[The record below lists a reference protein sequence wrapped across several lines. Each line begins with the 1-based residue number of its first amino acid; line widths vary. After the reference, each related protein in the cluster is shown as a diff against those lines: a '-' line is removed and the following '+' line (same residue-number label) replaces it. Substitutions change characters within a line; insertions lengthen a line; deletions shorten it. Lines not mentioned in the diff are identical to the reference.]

1 MNNHV
6 IDLAN
11 KKFGRL
17 TVKEFVRSEN
27 GNAVWK
33 CVCICGNEKEVL
45 ALNLKRGHVHSC
57 GCLARDNGRKHADK
71 NLRSET
77 AQKNALKRKLE
88 VDAIDG
94 TMKSALTR
102 NLSSRNKSG
111 MKGVRWNEKRNKWEA
126 SITFQ
131 KKLYFLGRFE
141 KKEHAVKARKDAE
154 EKYFKPI
161 LDKQKKTP

>member
-1 MNNHV
+1 MNNHI
-6 IDLAN
+6 IDLTG
-11 KKFGRL
+11 KEFGRL

-27 GNAVWK
+27 GNALWNCF
-33 CVCICGNEKEVL
+33 CVCGNEKEVL
-45 ALNLKRGHVHSC
+45 AQHLKRGHVQSC

-94 TMKSALTR
+94 TMRSALTR
-102 NLSSRNKSG
+102 NLSARNKSG
-111 MKGVRWNEKRNKWEA
+111 IKGVRWNEKRNKWEA

>member
-1 MNNHV
+1 MNNHI
-6 IDLAN
+6 IDLTG

-27 GNAVWK
+27 GNASWK
-33 CVCICGNEKEVL
+33 CVCVCGNEKEVL
-45 ALNLKRGHVHSC
+45 AHNLKRGYVQSC
-57 GCLARDNGRKHADK
+57 GCLSEDTGRKYADK

-77 AQKNALKRKLE
+77 VQKNALKRKLE
-88 VDAIDG
+88 VDAVDG

-102 NLSSRNKSG
+102 SLSTRNKSG
-111 MKGVRWNEKRNKWEA
+111 IKGVRWNEARNKWEA

-131 KKLYFLGRFE
+131 KKAHFLGRFE
-141 KKEHAVKARKDAE
+141 KKEDAVKARKDAE

-161 LDKQKKTP
+161 LDKMN

>member
-1 MNNHV
+1 MNNHI
-6 IDLAN
+6 IDLTG

-27 GNAVWK
+27 GNALWNCF
-33 CVCICGNEKEVL
+33 CVCGNEKEVL
-45 ALNLKRGHVHSC
+45 AQHLKRGHVQSC

-88 VDAIDG
+88 VDAVDG

-102 NLSSRNKSG
+102 SLSARNKSG
-111 MKGVRWNEKRNKWEA
+111 IKGVRWDEKRNKWEA

-131 KKLYFLGRFE
+131 KKLHFLGRFE
-141 KKEHAVKARKDAE
+141 KKDDAIKARRDAE
-154 EKYFKPI
+154 DKYFKPI
-161 LDKQKKTP
+161 LDKMN

>member
-1 MNNHV
+1 
-6 IDLAN
+6 DLTG

-27 GNAVWK
+27 GNALWK
-33 CVCICGNEKEVL
+33 CVCVCGNEKEVL
-45 ALNLKRGHVHSC
+45 AHNLKRGYVRSC
-57 GCLARDNGRKHADK
+57 GCLSEDTGRKYAYK

-88 VDAIDG
+88 VDAVDG

-102 NLSSRNKSG
+102 SLSTRNKSG
-111 MKGVRWNEKRNKWEA
+111 IKGVRWNEARNKWEA

-131 KKLYFLGRFE
+131 KKAHFLGRFE
-141 KKEHAVKARKDAE
+141 KKEDAVKARKDAE

-161 LDKQKKTP
+161 LDKTN

>member
-6 IDLAN
+6 IDLTN

-27 GNAVWK
+27 GNALWNCF
-33 CVCICGNEKEVL
+33 CVCGNEKEVL
-45 ALNLKRGHVHSC
+45 AQHLKRGHVQSC

-88 VDAIDG
+88 VDAVDG

-102 NLSSRNKSG
+102 SLSARNKSG
-111 MKGVRWNEKRNKWEA
+111 IKGVRW
-126 SITFQ
+126 
-131 KKLYFLGRFE
+131 
-141 KKEHAVKARKDAE
+141 D
-154 EKYFKPI
+154 
-161 LDKQKKTP
+161 